1 MLFAIPMHP
10 DPTTPTTLP
19 PDEGPIELLV
29 LPVPQPIT
37 DGSATLAH
45 DGYDV
50 YTWHGALQDYGRL
63 ASTLQA
69 HSQTLITAPALLR
82 DLFWSFLKRAPA
94 ALPPVP
100 LTPAHRLN
108 VQIVEQ
114 VMSTI
119 EWKHARTAGTVD
131 DPLSAAMAT
140 IGVAEQVLSTLDDA
154 TRAQILALHEAES
167 GMSTLFEQAE
177 TLEDLASQAQGDQ
190 AQALF
195 RQAATARQ
203 QAETLQARHTALEE
217 ELLPTLD
224 AQEDAVRRAAR
235 RALTHVEGEI
245 DLFRTTADA
254 FGNLTPKDKIALA
267 GTLGQSRRLQEI
279 AALCGRML
287 RIALR
292 VQASK
297 VSHPPD
303 EVTSITFGN
312 NLATILPSELA
323 LLGDPDLED
332 LFLYRF
338 AEAQLLQ
345 YELIGNEKQGQG
357 PIILAIDSSGSM
369 GTEMQGISR
378 EAWSKAVML
387 SLLAIARKQK
397 RDMVVIYFSGA
408 EDDLVSFHFPKGQST
423 YLEVLECTEA
433 FIGGLTAFEPWMRMA
448 LTLVDDSAFNRA
460 DVICVSDGLTSIPAS
475 VRTDWQQRRQNRD
488 MRAYGVLIG
497 TSDGAGVLAS
507 VTDAMMTLDNLAEDT
522 GVLETIFAV

>member
-1 MLFAIPMHP
+1 M
-10 DPTTPTTLP
+10 TPIT
-19 PDEGPIELLV
+19 DSNSDAYADDAAGALL
-29 LPVPQPIT
+29 LRPVPQPIT
-37 DGSATLAH
+37 DGSASLAH

-50 YTWHGALQDYGRL
+50 QTWHSSLQDFARL
-63 ASTLQA
+63 AQSVHAQ
-69 HSQTLITAPALLR
+69 SQTLITAPALLR
-82 DLFWSFLKRAPA
+82 DLFWSFLKRVPTV
-94 ALPPVP
+94 LPPVP
-100 LTPAHRLN
+100 LTPSYHLN
-108 VQIVEQ
+108 ARIVEQ
-114 VMSTI
+114 VMATI
-119 EWKHARTAGTVD
+119 EWKHTRTAGTVD

-140 IGVAEQVLSTLDDA
+140 IGVAEQVLSTLDEA
-154 TRAQILALHEAES
+154 TRAQVLALHEAES
-167 GMSTLFEQAE
+167 GMNALFDQAQ

-190 AQALF
+190 AQTLF
-195 RQAATARQ
+195 RQAADARTQATELQTRSQ
-203 QAETLQARHTALEE
+203 QLETD
-217 ELLPTLD
+217 LLPTLD
-224 AQEDAVRRAAR
+224 VQEDTLRRAAR
-235 RALTHVEGEI
+235 HALTRVEGEVET
-245 DLFRTTADA
+245 FRTTAAA
-254 FGNLTPKDKIALA
+254 FGTLTPQDKIALA
-267 GTLGQSRRLQEI
+267 GTMGQSRRLQEI
-279 AALCGRML
+279 AALCGRMM

-297 VSHPPD
+297 VAHPPD
-303 EVTSITFGN
+303 EVTSIAFGN
-312 NLATILPSELA
+312 DLAHLLPSELA

-345 YELIGNEKQGQG
+345 YELVGNEKQGQG

-387 SLLAIARKQK
+387 ALLAIARKQK

-423 YLEVLECTEA
+423 YLEVLQCTET

-475 VRTDWQQRRQNRD
+475 VRTDWQQRRQGRG

-507 VTDAMMTLDNLAEDT
+507 VTDAMMTLDNLADDT
-522 GVLETIFAV
+522 GILETIFAV

>member
-1 MLFAIPMHP
+1 M
-10 DPTTPTTLP
+10 TPIT
-19 PDEGPIELLV
+19 DSNSDAYADDASGAFLL

-37 DGSATLAH
+37 DGSASLAH

-50 YTWHGALQDYGRL
+50 QTWHSSLQDFARL
-63 ASTLQA
+63 AQSVQA
-69 HSQTLITAPALLR
+69 QSQTLITAPALLR
-82 DLFWSFLKRAPA
+82 DLFWSFLKRVPTV
-94 ALPPVP
+94 LPPVP
-100 LTPAHRLN
+100 LTPSYHLN
-108 VQIVEQ
+108 ARIVEQ
-114 VMSTI
+114 IMATI
-119 EWKHARTAGTVD
+119 EWKHTRTAGTMD

-140 IGVAEQVLSTLDDA
+140 IGVAEQVLSTLDEA
-154 TRAQILALHEAES
+154 TRAQVLALHEAES
-167 GMSTLFEQAE
+167 GMNALFDQAQ

-190 AQALF
+190 AQTLF
-195 RQAATARQ
+195 RQAADARTQATELQTRSQ
-203 QAETLQARHTALEE
+203 QLETD
-217 ELLPTLD
+217 LLPTLD
-224 AQEDAVRRAAR
+224 AQEDTLRRAAR
-235 RALTHVEGEI
+235 HALNRVEREVET
-245 DLFRTTADA
+245 FRTTAAA
-254 FGNLTPKDKIALA
+254 FGTLTPQDKIALA
-267 GTLGQSRRLQEI
+267 GTMGQSRRLQEI

-292 VQASK
+292 VQACK
-297 VSHPPD
+297 VAHPPD
-303 EVTSITFGN
+303 EVTSIAFGN
-312 NLATILPSELA
+312 DLAHLLPSELA

-357 PIILAIDSSGSM
+357 PLILAIDSSGSM
-369 GTEMQGISR
+369 GTEIQDISR

-387 SLLAIARKQK
+387 ALLAIARKQK

-423 YLEVLECTEA
+423 YLEVLQCTET

-475 VRTDWQQRRQNRD
+475 VRTDWQQRRQGRG

-507 VTDAMMTLDNLAEDT
+507 VTDAMMTLDNLTDDT